1 MELTGLEISL
11 GGLALTALGGWI
23 SSWRGQSR
31 ADCET
36 CRMDCRRQLQD
47 QIDRIAREQDELAG
61 EVAAKINILFR
72 MVRALIVHSDIP
84 RDEQE
89 RLLNDRGL

>member
-1 MELTGLEISL
+1 MDLTGLEVSL
-11 GGLALTALGGWI
+11 GGLALTALGGWVA
-23 SSWRGQSR
+23 SWRGQSKSDCAKCQTECR
-31 ADCET
+31 AAVKA
-36 CRMDCRRQLQD
+36 QL
-47 QIDRIAREQDELAG
+47 DRIAREQDELAG
-61 EVAAKINILFR
+61 EVARKIDVLFR